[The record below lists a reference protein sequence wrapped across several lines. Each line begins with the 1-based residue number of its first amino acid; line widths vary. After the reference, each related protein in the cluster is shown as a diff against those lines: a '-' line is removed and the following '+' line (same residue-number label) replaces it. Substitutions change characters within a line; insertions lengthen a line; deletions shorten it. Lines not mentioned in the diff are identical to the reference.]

1 MYAHVAVDDGSSRT
15 FRIEGCRDVVPVDP
29 ACFVVVT
36 HRFIGAEVLFADEI
50 EVRLR
55 EARTHLHCRRSR
67 ARAQFDLFGQVRFRN
82 DLAVRVQRYDHSRFG
97 EARRTGHARVSGK
110 FIVTLC
116 EVFHLA
122 VFVGDGFDYGIRRG
136 IEDDHRIAPSGEDL
150 AAREDHAGL
159 GRPRLRESTEC
170 SRNVAR
176 ADDVGLKVHDADARM
191 RFVVGRGVLDIGLFG
206 TYDHDVLRPA
216 EGRF

>member
-1 MYAHVAVDDGSSRT
+1 MI
-15 FRIEGCRDVVPVDP
+15 RIEVCRDVVPVDL
-29 ACFVVVT
+29 AGFIIVT
-36 HRFIGAEVLFADEI
+36 HRFIGAEILFADEI

-55 EARTHLHCRRSR
+55 EARAHLHCRRSR

-82 DLAVRVQRYDHSRFG
+82 DLAVRVQRYDHGRFG
-97 EARRTGHARVSGK
+97 KARRTCHARVSGK
-110 FIVTLC
+110 FARKDSINFPIVTLC

-122 VFVGDGFDYGIRRG
+122 VFIGDGFDYGIRRG